1 MPRVFAIVPAAGQGT
16 RIGDPVPK
24 QYIALAGKPMVH
36 HSLAALARV
45 RRIERIFVVLAPG
58 DPHWSRH
65 DWSALSGRVE
75 ALREGGPHRA
85 QSVANALAAIESR
98 VAKDDWILVHD
109 AARPCIRT
117 ELVEQFLD
125 ELGDDPVGGLLAMP
139 LADTLK
145 SAAEGQRVAAT
156 IPRLNLWRAQT
167 PQAFRYELLRRG
179 LERRPDATDES
190 QAVESLDKAPRLV
203 EGENGNLKVTFAEDL
218 ALAEMILALQAARP
232 AAASGRA

>member
-24 QYIALAGKPMVH
+24 QYIPLAGKPMVF

-45 RRIERIFVVLAPG
+45 SRIQRIFVVLAAADRP
-58 DPHWSRH
+58 WERH
-65 DWSALSGRVE
+65 VWSALGACVE
-75 ALREGGPHRA
+75 PRREGGPHRA
-85 QSVANALAAIESR
+85 QSVVNALAAIEPG
-98 VAKDDWILVHD
+98 VAKDVWILVHD

-117 ELVEQFLD
+117 ELVAQFLD

-145 SAAEGQRVAAT
+145 SAAEDQRVAAT

-167 PQAFRYELLRRG
+167 PQAFRYDLLRRG

-190 QAVESLDKAPRLV
+190 QAVESLGKAPRLV

-218 ALAEMILALQAARP
+218 ALAEMILALQAGRP
-232 AAASGRA
+232 GPAPGRE

>member
-1 MPRVFAIVPAAGQGT
+1 MPRVFAIVPAAGLGT

-24 QYIALAGKPMVH
+24 QYIPVAGKPMVF

-45 RRIERIFVVLAPG
+45 ARIARIFVVLAPA
-58 DPHWSRH
+58 DRHWERH
-65 DWSALSGRVE
+65 DWSAFGDRVE
-75 ALREGGPHRA
+75 ALRAGGAHRA
-85 QSVANALAAIESR
+85 QSVLNALGEIEAR

-109 AARPCIRT
+109 GARPCIRA

-125 ELGDDPVGGLLAMP
+125 ELDDDPVGGLLAMP

-145 SAAEGQRVAAT
+145 SSAEGQRVAAT

-167 PQAFRYELLRRG
+167 PQMFRYDLLKRG

-190 QAVESLDKAPRLV
+190 QAIEALDKAPRLV

-218 ALAEMILALQAARP
+218 ALAEMILAAQAARQ
-232 AAASGRA
+232 GRA

>member
-24 QYIALAGKPMVH
+24 QYIPLAGKPMVF

-45 RRIERIFVVLAPG
+45 RRVERIFVVLAPA
-58 DPHWSRH
+58 DRHWNEH
-65 DWSALSGRVE
+65 DWSALADRVE

-85 QSVANALAAIESR
+85 QSVANALAAIEPR
-98 VAKDDWILVHD
+98 VAKDDWVLVHD

-145 SAAEGQRVAAT
+145 SAAEIQRVAAT

-179 LERRPDATDES
+179 LERRPEATDES
-190 QAVESLDKAPRLV
+190 QAVESLGKAPRLV

-232 AAASGRA
+232 DAAQGRA

>member
-16 RIGDPVPK
+16 RIVDPVPK
-24 QYIALAGKPMVH
+24 QYIALAGKPMVF

-45 RRIERIFVVLAPG
+45 RRIERIFVILAPA
-58 DPHWSRH
+58 DRHWSRH
-65 DWSALSGRVE
+65 DWSALGDRVE

-85 QSVANALAAIESR
+85 QSVANALSAIASR
-98 VAKDDWILVHD
+98 VARDDWILVHD

-139 LADTLK
+139 VADTLK
-145 SAAEGQRVAAT
+145 SAAEAQRVAAT

-179 LERRPDATDES
+179 LERRPEATDES

>member
-24 QYIALAGKPMVH
+24 QYIPLAGKPMVF

-45 RRIERIFVVLAPG
+45 SRIQRIFVVLAAA
-58 DPHWSRH
+58 DRHWERH
-65 DWSALSGRVE
+65 DWSALGDRVE
-75 ALREGGPHRA
+75 PLREGGPHRA
-85 QSVANALAAIESR
+85 QSVVNALAAIEPG

-145 SAAEGQRVAAT
+145 SAAEDQRVAAT

-167 PQAFRYELLRRG
+167 PQAFRYDLLRRG

-190 QAVESLDKAPRLV
+190 QAVESLGKAPRLV

-218 ALAEMILALQAARP
+218 ALAEMILALQAGRP
-232 AAASGRA
+232 GPAPGRE